1 MTERTKSILKSGIF
15 AIAVGA
21 LVFFTNPQGSGDL
34 FRRICDAFFTPG
46 ALLLGSAGL
55 TWCRNRGAFDL
66 LTYGIT
72 SVFHTH
78 VPGASIGHV
87 RDEKEDFLTY
97 RDRKAASRKPPCG
110 TLWVGLVLTAL
121 SVVLVVIYELV

>member
-34 FRRICDAFFTPG
+34 VRRICDAFFTPG

-78 VPGASIGHV
+78 VPGASIGHA
-87 RDEKEDFLTY
+87 RDEKEDFITY
-97 RDRKAASRKPPCG
+97 RDRKAASRKPPYG

>member
-1 MTERTKSILKSGIF
+1 MTERAKSILKSAIF
-15 AIAVGA
+15 AVAVGA

-78 VPGASIGHV
+78 VPGASIGHA
-87 RDEKEDFLTY
+87 RDEKEDFITY
-97 RDRKAASRKPPCG
+97 RDRKAASRKPPYG